1 MCVLIPLRSHLPI
14 KATLSPPIRS
24 DERES
29 LMSKPNQKSHKIV
42 DAVRHIGP
50 TLESEK
56 EQPYVPAREDRVS
69 KEEQAADSDLH
80 VHTIEGEGDE
90 HHAAE
95 GEKPGA
101 ATEPLHTRLAGD
113 TSSDPHTDIGPE
125 TPRPVNERPKNA
137 A

>member
-1 MCVLIPLRSHLPI
+1 
-14 KATLSPPIRS
+14 
-24 DERES
+24 
-29 LMSKPNQKSHKIV
+29 MSKPNQKSHKIV

-56 EQPYVPAREDRVS
+56 EQPYVPAREEQVS

-80 VHTIEGEGDE
+80 VHQLEGQGDE
-90 HHAAE
+90 QRAVE
-95 GEKPGA
+95 GEKIGA
-101 ATEPLHTRLAGD
+101 ATEPLHTHLAGD

-125 TPRPVNERPKNA
+125 TPKPVNKRRKNA